1 VVVSGGGRRLC
12 FPSFSPLLCFSSQ
25 SLLCLSLF
33 PLSVLLLFFL
43 FSSAGVGSVD
53 GGRMAVAATR
63 KLDDC
68 GCASSSRC
76 SDTNVCVFLFW
87 SQFSPSTFSSPL
99 LLPFLPLFFRA
110 SFSFFFLFKFAG
122 GGVCFSLN
130 LSSLSTSLFFL
141 PSSFYFR
148 SLALSWCFTPSVSPL
163 FLSNNCRSL
172 SRSPSLS
179 LSNENVPAPTFS
191 SCTPSV
197 FIGRGREGHHALS
210 CHGAGHGGMGA
221 ATAQPPL
228 PL

>member
-1 VVVSGGGRRLC
+1 VEGGGVFLPSLLSYVSLLNPFFVFRCSLSLFCSSSSSSVLLALAALMVAGWRWQLLGSSMTAAVLLLRGAATLTSVSSSSGLSFLRQLSAPLFS
-12 FPSFSPLLCFSSQ
+12 FPSFLYSSE
-25 SLLCLSLF
+25 
-33 PLSVLLLFFL
+33 
-43 FSSAGVGSVD
+43 
-53 GGRMAVAATR
+53 
-63 KLDDC
+63 
-68 GCASSSRC
+68 
-76 SDTNVCVFLFW
+76 
-87 SQFSPSTFSSPL
+87 
-99 LLPFLPLFFRA
+99 LPFR
-110 SFSFFFLFKFAG
+110 FFFLFKFAG